1 MFLSNPFADISDFV
15 TQRLISTRTRRIMG
29 IGRKEG
35 LTAGRTGL
43 CHVLLT

>member
-1 MFLSNPFADISDFV
+1 MFLGNPFADVSDFV
-15 TQRLISTRTRRIMG
+15 TQRLLSILTRRIMG

-43 CHVLLT
+43 FNVLLT